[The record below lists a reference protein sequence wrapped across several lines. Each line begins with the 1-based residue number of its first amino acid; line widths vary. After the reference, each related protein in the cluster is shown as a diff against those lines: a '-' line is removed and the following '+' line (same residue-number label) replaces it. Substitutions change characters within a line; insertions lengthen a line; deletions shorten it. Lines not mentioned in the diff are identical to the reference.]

1 MNTNYLIAMMS
12 LGSIIRLY
20 EKDGINTF
28 RESMIYYIDWLK
40 NNNLLKGDCEAS
52 ETLINIVHE
61 TIMNIEGFEHEKEK
75 IKHE

>member
-1 MNTNYLIAMMS
+1 MNTNYLISMMS
-12 LGSIIRLY
+12 LEGIISLY
-20 EKDGINTF
+20 KKDGINTF
-28 RESMIYYIDWLK
+28 RESMIYYIEWME

-52 ETLINIVHE
+52 VILINIVHE